1 MRSSTSS
8 SETLRGVPRLPWG
21 RTALLAAVVFA
32 VGLAGW
38 EAYWRAQWV
47 VPSYRNS
54 DGLWALTRDR
64 IDDEGGR
71 GVVIIGSSR
80 VLFDV
85 NLDAWRDATAILPIQ
100 LALEGTGPRA
110 YLTHIARDTDF
121 RGLVVVGVT
130 EVLFFSPVEGLRD
143 DVLAWYR
150 TRSPADRVGQWL
162 SMHAV
167 EPYLAYYDPD
177 LALFAVLR
185 RQPFWPEREGV
196 AWQPPAVRKLAN
208 SRRTRQAEMWTKLEV
223 DPAYREIAR
232 NTWLTF
238 LKAPRPDPPPP
249 EEEMRKQMDALLDA
263 VADDVRAIRARGG
276 EVVFVRAPSAGPF
289 RDAERQGF
297 PRERTWDPLLA
308 RTDAAGVHFEDH
320 PDLQDVELPEWSH
333 IRAGDTDRFTRAL
346 IRHLRAALAA
356 RGTPRP
362 EVGS

>member
-1 MRSSTSS
+1 
-8 SETLRGVPRLPWG
+8 
-21 RTALLAAVVFA
+21 
-32 VGLAGW
+32 
-38 EAYWRAQWV
+38 
-47 VPSYRNS
+47 
-54 DGLWALTRDR
+54 
-64 IDDEGGR
+64 
-71 GVVIIGSSR
+71 
-80 VLFDV
+80 
-85 NLDAWRDATAILPIQ
+85 
-100 LALEGTGPRA
+100 
-110 YLTHIARDTDF
+110 
-121 RGLVVVGVT
+121 
-130 EVLFFSPVEGLRD
+130 
-143 DVLAWYR
+143 
-150 TRSPADRVGQWL
+150 
-162 SMHAV
+162 MHAV